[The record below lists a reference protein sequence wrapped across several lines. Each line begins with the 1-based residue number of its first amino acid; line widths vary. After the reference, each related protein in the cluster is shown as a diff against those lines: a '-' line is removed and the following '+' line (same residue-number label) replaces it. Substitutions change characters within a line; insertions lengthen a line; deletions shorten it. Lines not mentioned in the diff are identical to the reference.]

1 MKKILL
7 ILISFYLISCED
19 PIDIEIDNGE
29 SQLVVD
35 AILTNSMNEQ
45 KVILSKSGNYFNP
58 AFNEVTNAVV
68 SIKDNLGNVIELQNN
83 NSTTYSFI
91 PTELPFNNNLT
102 YTLEVVYDN
111 NTFTSISNLRPVP
124 PIDSITWLKEKVVFG
139 DLDSIIIAQ
148 FWSIDLLGL
157 GDTYWIRSKIN
168 GKYLDN
174 ISIAY
179 DGSTGSGSSA
189 DNIPFIAPVRFSI
202 SPRSTEKEDILKFGD
217 VVEVE
222 LYSISL
228 EFANFWKVLGD
239 QINNGGLFATP
250 PTNVPTNIKNIN
262 PSGPKAVGWFEISN
276 ISTDSA
282 TLTKDKTNNKN

>member
-68 SIKDNLGNVIELQNN
+68 SKKDNLGTVIELQNN

-91 PTELPFNNNLT
+91 PTELPFNNDLT

>member
-7 ILISFYLISCED
+7 IILTLYLVSCED

-35 AILTNSMNEQ
+35 AILTNSLNEQ

-58 AFNEVTNAVV
+58 SFNEVTNAVV
-68 SIKDNLGNVIELQNN
+68 SIKDNLGNVITLQNN

-91 PTELPFNNNLT
+91 PTELPFNDNLS

-111 NTFTSISNLRPVP
+111 NTFTSISKLRPVP
-124 PIDSITWLKEKVVFG
+124 TIDSITWNKEKTFFG
-139 DLDSIIIAQ
+139 DIDSLIIAQ
-148 FWSIDLLGL
+148 FWSIDLPGL

-168 GKYLDN
+168 GEYLDN

-202 SPRSTEKEDILKFGD
+202 SPRSTDKDEILKYED
-217 VVEVE
+217 VIEVE
-222 LYSISL
+222 LYSISHD
-228 EFANFWKVLGD
+228 FANFWKILGE
-239 QINNGGLFATP
+239 QLNNGGLFATP

-262 PSGPKAVGWFEISN
+262 PNGPKAIGWFEISN

-282 TLTKDKTNNKN
+282 TITKDKTNNKN

>member
-19 PIDIEIDNGE
+19 PIDIEIENGE
-29 SQLVVD
+29 SQLVVE
-35 AILTNSMNEQ
+35 AILTNSLKEQ
-45 KVILSKSGNYFNP
+45 KVILSKSGNYFDP
-58 AFNEVTNAVV
+58 IFNEVRNAEI
-68 SIKDNLGNVIELQNN
+68 SILDNQGNVIKLENN
-83 NSTTYSFI
+83 NSSTYSFN
-91 PTELPFNNNLT
+91 PTELPFQDDLT
-102 YTLEVVYDN
+102 YTLEIIYDN
-111 NTFTSISNLRPVP
+111 NTFTSLSKLKPVP
-124 PIDSITWLKEKVVFG
+124 PIDSITWFKEKVLFG

-148 FWSIDLLGL
+148 FWAYDLPGL

-168 GKYLDN
+168 GTYLDN

-179 DGSTGSGSSA
+179 DGSTGSGSSS

-202 SPRSTEKEDILKFGD
+202 TPNSSDEEDVLKYGD
-217 VVEVE
+217 EIEVE
-222 LYSISL
+222 LYSIST
-228 EFANFWKVLGD
+228 EFANFWKILGD

-262 PSGPKAVGWFEISN
+262 INGPKAIGWFEISN

-282 TLTKDKTNNKN
+282 TITRDKTNNKE